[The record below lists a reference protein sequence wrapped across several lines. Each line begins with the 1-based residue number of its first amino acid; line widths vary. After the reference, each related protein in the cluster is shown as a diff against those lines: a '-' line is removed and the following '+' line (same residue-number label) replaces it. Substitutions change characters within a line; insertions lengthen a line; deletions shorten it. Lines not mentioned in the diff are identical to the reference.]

1 VATRADE
8 PTAGLRQRK
17 KATTRA
23 KLLDAALGL
32 ISQHGYEATSIED
45 IVSFVGV
52 SKRTFFRYFGSKDDV
67 LVAWIGEFGEHVR
80 VSLASRPKSEK
91 PLLALQTAL
100 ISSVKSY
107 ESQYFF
113 SIPLERAINSNSS
126 IQGRKLVKL
135 QLCAESVSH
144 ALANRMKTSNA
155 TDLIPSVLAHC
166 AMAVLLGSS
175 YTWYG
180 NGCKGKLSTV
190 VMRAF
195 RQMRIDIGC
204 VTN

>member
-8 PTAGLRQRK
+8 PAAGLRQRK
-17 KATTRA
+17 KASTRA
-23 KLLDAALGL
+23 KLLDAALSL

-45 IVSFVGV
+45 IASFVGV
-52 SKRTFFRYFGSKDDV
+52 SKRTFFRYFGTKDDV
-67 LVAWIGEFGEHVR
+67 LVAWVGEFGEHVR
-80 VSLASRPKSEK
+80 KSLASRPKSEK
-91 PLLALQTAL
+91 PLLALQGAL

-113 SIPLERAINSNSS
+113 SIPLERAINSNAS

-135 QLCAESVSH
+135 QLCAESISH
-144 ALANRMKTSNA
+144 ALANRMKTSCA

-166 AMAVLLGSS
+166 AIAVLLGAS

-180 NGCKGKLSTV
+180 NGCKGKLSSV
-190 VMRAF
+190 LIRAF
-195 RQMRIDIGC
+195 RRMRIDIGPA
-204 VTN
+204 TN